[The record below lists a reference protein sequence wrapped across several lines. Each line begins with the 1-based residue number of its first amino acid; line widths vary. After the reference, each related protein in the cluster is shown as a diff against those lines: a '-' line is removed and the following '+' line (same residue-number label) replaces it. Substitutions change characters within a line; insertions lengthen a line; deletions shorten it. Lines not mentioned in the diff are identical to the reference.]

1 MREQDSHESGKKRKK
16 RREKLSVFG
25 MIIEYI
31 KKVNCK

>member
-1 MREQDSHESGKKRKK
+1 MRAEKKKK
-16 RREKLSVFG
+16 KEKKREKLSVFG